1 MVEDTSA
8 ADVVAGFSIWAIPA
22 QPAAKELKD
31 IINAYA
37 ERLET
42 PSFLPHMTVLSG
54 VKGLTA
60 AEATTKLS
68 ELADSMCALDVEIET
83 VAFKDLYFQCVF
95 GLLKLTPDLQQAHDR
110 SKEIYAVERNDAFM
124 PHVSFIYG
132 DLASEARA
140 ELAKELRP
148 QVDGKRLKMEKL
160 QLWRTLDQ
168 VETWELLAEVNL
180 SPAN

>member
-124 PHVSFIYG
+124 PHV
-132 DLASEARA
+132 R
-140 ELAKELRP
+140 
-148 QVDGKRLKMEKL
+148 
-160 QLWRTLDQ
+160 
-168 VETWELLAEVNL
+168 
-180 SPAN
+180 